1 MAQQRPCVV
10 LIFGGQ
16 STEHQVS
23 CLTAAGVAKA
33 IDTERFEVHGV
44 GISPAGTWHRIDLSA
59 VGELR
64 TEVGALRK

>member
-44 GISPAGTWHRIDLSA
+44 GISP
-59 VGELR
+59 
-64 TEVGALRK
+64 TET

>member
-23 CLTAAGVAKA
+23 CLTAAGIAKA
-33 IDTERFEVHGV
+33 IDTALTQHVADC
-44 GISPAGTWHRIDLSA
+44 PA
-59 VGELR
+59 R
-64 TEVGALRK
+64 TPKED